1 MSETETTE
9 AFLKRIADTTLFGSE
24 QYVKDYERLYNLA
37 RRGAAI
43 PDEPTEAMLN
53 AELGLRPW
61 DNLPSYES
69 RRDLRPYIYRAM
81 LSTALK
87 EST

>member
-1 MSETETTE
+1 MSETDED
-9 AFLKRIADTTLFGSE
+9 FL
-24 QYVKDYERLYNLA
+24 ERVINKLMLQRGLKLDDILRLSALA